1 MCSCLF
7 LDTVLSSH
15 KAHYELK
22 MEENENVENISINN
36 IADISEKEGYVDYV
50 L

>member
-1 MCSCLF
+1 
-7 LDTVLSSH
+7 
-15 KAHYELK
+15 
-22 MEENENVENISINN
+22 MEENENVEHIPINY

>member
-1 MCSCLF
+1 
-7 LDTVLSSH
+7 
-15 KAHYELK
+15 

-50 L
+50 LQPKEELTLLVRPCHKNN